1 MDCHCF
7 DWETWVSKDKFC
19 KVFTQP
25 GISRIVG
32 EGGGVIL
39 WRSVDNQ
46 WDCYSLHLLMLS
58 VFAAAMLEYNSMLHT
73 ECKENVVLKNFGFY

>member
-7 DWETWVSKDKFC
+7 DWETWVSKAKLC

-25 GISRIVG
+25 GW
-32 EGGGVIL
+32 GGGITL

-46 WDCYSLHLLMLS
+46 WDCYFLHLFMLS
-58 VFAAAMLEYNSMLHT
+58 VFAAAMLEYNNMLHT
-73 ECKENVVLKNFGFY
+73 ECKKNVVLKNFGFY